1 MSLSFLNNI
10 QVAAAAVKASAPKG
24 AGSPLKKERQ
34 PTTADIRIWASG
46 AAYPSDAL
54 VAEFGLEYQKKDNED
69 RGFGFDITNAMGM
82 SAQLSGITEDF
93 LLIGAVDRKEAKVDL
108 FGSCAFEASGEPAS
122 KVSNQGSV
130 TFGKATLLELLEKVY
145 NVVPN
150 EAGFIDLSFVRS
162 TPIAS
167 PNGIFLVPKTVTR
180 GANAGKAAYE
190 RRENVTFYPLVPT
203 STLTEEVPTEKV
215 AISDSAVDPN
225 QLAAEFPKEDVS
237 TTTSA
242 SSTEQDVTY
251 DGTLSLEQDER
262 AEPTD
267 FSQPE
272 HDPEE
277 EKAVAVDPFN

>member
-10 QVAAAAVKASAPKG
+10 QVAAAAVKNAAPRA
-24 AGSPLKKERQ
+24 AGSTLKKERQ
-34 PTTADIRIWASG
+34 PSTADIRIWKSG

-54 VAEFGLEYQKKDNED
+54 VAEFGLEYQKKDNQD
-69 RGFGFDITNAMGM
+69 RGFGFDIINALSMN
-82 SAQLSGITEDF
+82 AQLSGITEDF
-93 LLIGAVDRKEAKVDL
+93 LLIGAVDRSEAKVDL
-108 FGSCAFEASGEPAS
+108 FGSCAFDDAGEPMS
-122 KVSNQGSV
+122 KVGEQGSV
-130 TFGKATLLELLEKVY
+130 TYGKATLLELLETVY
-145 NVVPN
+145 KVVPN

-167 PNGIFLVPKTVTR
+167 PNGIFLVPKTVMR
-180 GANAGKAAYE
+180 GANAGKPAYE

-203 STLTEEVPTEKV
+203 STLTESEAVPT
-215 AISDSAVDPN
+215 SDSTVDPN
-225 QLAAEFPKEDVS
+225 QLEAEFPKEAVS

-251 DGTLSLEQDER
+251 DGTLSLDQTER

-267 FSQPE
+267 FSSAE

-277 EKAVAVDPFN
+277 EKAVAADPFN